1 MTKRLLAAAIAVFF
15 VAGLSFAAGNK
26 AQKAKM
32 ETLTG
37 VITDTHCGANGHM
50 GSADACVKKCIGMG
64 AKYALAVG
72 KKVYVLDPQEMAAEH
87 PGGAEVRVKGTVE
100 GDTIHASSIAA
111 VKK

>member
-26 AQKAKM
+26 AQKGKV

-37 VITDTHCGANGHM
+37 VITDTHCGAKGHM
-50 GSADACVKKCIGMG
+50 GSAAECVAGCIKHG

-72 KKVYVLDPQEMAAEH
+72 EKVYVLDPQEMAAKH
-87 PGGAEVRVKGTVE
+87 PGGTEVRVKGTVE
-100 GDTIHASSIAA
+100 GDTIHATSIEAA
-111 VKK
+111 KK